1 MFSNIDRSL
10 AEICLGH
17 RTHFFHS
24 ILYQAAVCSSSFE
37 DIHNYVHMSD
47 TDSNKKIKLDSTM
60 LKICTHSGSFH
71 ADESLAVFMIKLLP
85 KYQNSQLI
93 RSRNPADWES
103 SDVVIDVGG
112 KYDGIKWFDHHQRE
126 FNETFSAEYKTKLS
140 SAGLIYKHFGKE
152 IISHVL
158 SINDSNVDLLY
169 NKVYKEFIEA
179 LDAND
184 NGINNYPKDVELN
197 KKFNDRNITLPSIV
211 SRLNPSWNTDPTDA
225 DFDAAFNT
233 SSQLM
238 GQVFVN
244 LLTGYGKSWLPAKQ
258 IVENAFN
265 SRFDVDKS
273 GEIIILDNF
282 CPWKEHLYSIEKDA
296 DKQGEIKFVL
306 FQDSSSKW
314 RISTVSITSTSFEFR
329 LGLPEKWRGIRD
341 EELSELTGVPGCI
354 FVHAAGFIGG
364 ANTKDAVL
372 QLAKLSL

>member
-1 MFSNIDRSL
+1 
-10 AEICLGH
+10 
-17 RTHFFHS
+17 
-24 ILYQAAVCSSSFE
+24 
-37 DIHNYVHMSD
+37 MSD

-93 RSRNPADWES
+93 RSRNPSDWES

-184 NGINNYPKDVELN
+184 NGINNYSKDVELN

-225 DFDAAFNT
+225 DFDAAFST

-244 LLTGYGKSWLPAKQ
+244 SLTGYGKSWLPAKQ
-258 IVENAFN
+258 IVERAFN

-296 DKQGEIKFVL
+296 SKQGEIKFVL

-314 RISTVSITSTSFEFR
+314 RISTVSVTSTSFEFR

>member
-1 MFSNIDRSL
+1 
-10 AEICLGH
+10 
-17 RTHFFHS
+17 
-24 ILYQAAVCSSSFE
+24 
-37 DIHNYVHMSD
+37 MS
-47 TDSNKKIKLDSTM
+47 DSNKKIKLDSTM

-71 ADESLAVFMIKLLP
+71 ADESLAVFLIKLLP
-85 KYQNSQLI
+85 KYQNSQLV

-103 SDVVIDVGG
+103 SDIVIDVGG
-112 KYDGIKWFDHHQRE
+112 KYDGVKWFDHHQRE
-126 FNETFSAEYKTKLS
+126 FNETFSESYKTKLS

-158 SINDSNVDLLY
+158 EVDNENVDLLY

-184 NGINNYPKDVELN
+184 NGINNYPQEVELN

-211 SRLNPSWNTDPTDA
+211 SRLNPSWNTDPKDE
-225 DFDAAFNT
+225 DFDAAFTT
-233 SSQLM
+233 SSNLM
-238 GQVFVN
+238 GQVFMN
-244 LLTGYGKSWLPAKQ
+244 LLNGYGKSWLPARE
-258 IVENAFN
+258 IVEASFN

-273 GEIIILDNF
+273 GSVIILGQF
-282 CPWKEHLYSIEKDA
+282 CPWKEHLYAIEKDA
-296 DKQGEIKFVL
+296 GRQGEIKLVL

-314 RISTVSITSTSFEFR
+314 RISTVPVTSTSFDFR

-364 ANTKDAVL
+364 ANSKEAVL

>member
-1 MFSNIDRSL
+1 
-10 AEICLGH
+10 
-17 RTHFFHS
+17 
-24 ILYQAAVCSSSFE
+24 
-37 DIHNYVHMSD
+37 MSD
-47 TDSNKKIKLDSTM
+47 TDSNKKIKLDSAM

-85 KYQNSQLI
+85 KYQNSQLV

-112 KYDGIKWFDHHQRE
+112 KYDGVKFFDHHQRE
-126 FNETFSAEYKTKLS
+126 FNETFSPDFNTKLS

-184 NGINNYPKDVELN
+184 NGINNYAKDVELN

-211 SRLNPSWNTDPTDA
+211 SRLNPSWNTNPTDA
-225 DFDAAFNT
+225 DFDASFAT

-238 GQVFVN
+238 GQVFMN
-244 LLTGYGKSWLPAKQ
+244 LLTGYGKSWLPAKE
-258 IVENAFN
+258 IVERAFN

-273 GEIIILDNF
+273 GSIIILDTF
-282 CPWKEHLYSIEKDA
+282 CPWKEHLYAIEKDA
-296 DKQGEIKFVL
+296 NKQGDIKFVL

-314 RISTVSITSTSFEFR
+314 RISTVSVTSTSFEFR

-341 EELSELTGVPGCI
+341 EELSQLTGVPGCI

-364 ANTKDAVL
+364 ANTKEAVL
-372 QLAKLSL
+372 QLAKLSLE

>member
-1 MFSNIDRSL
+1 
-10 AEICLGH
+10 
-17 RTHFFHS
+17 
-24 ILYQAAVCSSSFE
+24 
-37 DIHNYVHMSD
+37 MSD

-93 RSRNPADWES
+93 RSRNPSDWES

-184 NGINNYPKDVELN
+184 NGINNYSKDVELN

-225 DFDAAFNT
+225 DFDAAFST

-258 IVENAFN
+258 IVERAFN

-296 DKQGEIKFVL
+296 SKQGEIKFVL

-314 RISTVSITSTSFEFR
+314 RISTVSVTSTSFEFR